1 MSGLWAAIAGIVSGI
16 LGGMGMGG
24 GGVLILVLTLL
35 CNYNQEL
42 AQGINL
48 IFFLPCAVVAVIIY
62 SCKNLI
68 RWRIA
73 LPFALLGV
81 VGALLGAWTGHF
93 ISGEILSKLFGGLL
107 FFIGLKQ
114 LFQH

>member
-35 CNYNQEL
+35 CGYNQEL

-48 IFFLPCAVVAVIIY
+48 IFFLPCAIVAVIIY
-62 SCKNLI
+62 SRKKLI
-68 RWRIA
+68 RWRLAI
-73 LPFALLGV
+73 PFALLGA
-81 VGALLGAWTGHF
+81 VGSLFGAYIGSL

-107 FFIGLKQ
+107 LIIGLKQ
-114 LFQH
+114 LFKQ